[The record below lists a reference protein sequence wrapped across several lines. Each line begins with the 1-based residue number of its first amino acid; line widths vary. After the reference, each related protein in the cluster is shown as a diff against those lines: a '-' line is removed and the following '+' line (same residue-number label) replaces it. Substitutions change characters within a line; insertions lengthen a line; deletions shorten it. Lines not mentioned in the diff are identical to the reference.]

1 MAHTTANTSLL
12 IRSEVWANEL
22 KEILRDELMAM
33 QYVDWMSNFPDG
45 DTFTNLKEYLG
56 GSSPDDPKSI
66 PSPFRMTNQY
76 RRRVDIR
83 FRGYTVKEGGDSDT
97 IDPEFWVVQIN
108 YGSQETALVP
118 LGNHFRGYKLFP
130 LEREKVL
137 RKGKG
142 GIPDWYEDVYFLSIQ
157 RRGQEAIKLEKGK
170 WGTTNETYVDLL
182 VTRGTDSGK
191 AYKGHTVGDAIVA
204 NGQRFEIIEMR
215 DEKAIMKGSEG
226 EIYTLY

>member
-1 MAHTTANTSLL
+1 
-12 IRSEVWANEL
+12 
-22 KEILRDELMAM
+22 
-33 QYVDWMSNFPDG
+33 
-45 DTFTNLKEYLG
+45 
-56 GSSPDDPKSI
+56 
-66 PSPFRMTNQY
+66 MTNQY

-83 FRGYTVKEGGDSDT
+83 FKGYTVKEGGDSDV
-97 IDPEFWVVQIN
+97 IDPEFWVVQLN
-108 YGSQETALVP
+108 YGSQDTALVP

-130 LEREKVL
+130 LEKATQRVEP
-137 RKGKG
+137 GG
-142 GIPDWYEDVYFLSIQ
+142 GIPPYDTVVYVLSIQ

-191 AYKGHTVGDAIVA
+191 AYKGHTVGDPIVA

-215 DEKAIMKGSEG
+215 DNKVIMKGSEG